1 MIDYSTRQRI
11 AQQALNE
18 ISFARDAKSFVLP
31 KWQRI
36 DKMYLGIKT
45 MLEWMR
51 RNNINLNESQSF
63 VQTFLS
69 KINTPYNFKFIKGEE
84 ADLETAK
91 VANAIKDRD
100 AKFGNWNG
108 KIRRARKELVKY
120 GRYIME
126 YHADSIEWYNSHLSN
141 VPVYQFLIDPSVGW
155 DDIEKAFYL
164 WRGNI
169 IKSNK
174 QIKEGIKKGIYLRT
188 EWQSLIDGTG
198 NASFQSKEDIAQNMW
213 VTLAQKKTIQ
223 NPDQYKF
230 WEWYTTYEDER
241 YYLLVTEDGGTA
253 IRIEKL
259 SDIFTSD
266 KYPFFTA
273 SSDDDLTEFWNPG
286 PLEWV
291 IEPIIA
297 KSISINQFLDNAE
310 AINRPMKA
318 FNVNAVENPALLEY
332 RPDGL
337 IPVKNGFDAQKDIQF
352 FQTVA
357 LNPAMTVYDKLD
369 EIVSVQSGVTN
380 GARGQSDEDKVG
392 IYEGNQANAA
402 DRFSLVQDS
411 EAEAQYRFATL
422 WLEWLDEHM
431 TKTVAV
437 QMIGADG
444 VQYEKKVTKADL
456 KRGANYDITIITAGT
471 EQTMQWVEKKNKLT
485 FLQTNKINPIYN
497 PKVMA
502 EMEASIAGFNADEI
516 KSMLDKEYGN
526 AELMAEAA
534 EDIQDILKNKKVKPN
549 PAANPAYAQKILDY
563 VKDNSEDLEDDQV
576 ARFYAYI
583 DELMPIIL
591 YNMGN
596 SINDQLAKEWLPS
609 QQGLAQGMTGQA
621 DTTALMWALW
631 GTQAQSLW
639 ATPQPSAMNAPQEP
653 VAFQ

>member
-1 MIDYSTRQRI
+1 MIDYTLRQKI
-11 AQQALNE
+11 TAQALNE
-18 ISFARDAKSFVLP
+18 IAFARDAKSFVIP

-45 MLEWMR
+45 MLEGMR

-69 KINTPYNFKFIKGEE
+69 KINTPYNFKYVKGEE

-91 VANAIKDRD
+91 VANAIKDKD
-100 AKFGNWNG
+100 SKSWNWNG

-126 YHADSIEWYNSHLSN
+126 YHADSLNGYNSHLSN
-141 VPVYQFLIDPSVGW
+141 VPVYQFLIDPSVGG
-155 DDIEKAFYL
+155 DDIERAFYMG
-164 WRGNI
+164 RGNI
-169 IKSNK
+169 IKSK
-174 QIKEGIKKGIYLRT
+174 RQIKEGVKKGIYLKT
-188 EWQSLIDGTG
+188 EGQNLIDGTG
-198 NASFQSKEDIAQNMW
+198 NASIETKEDKAQNMW

-223 NPDQYKF
+223 NPNQYKF
-230 WEWYTTYEDER
+230 WEWYTTYDDER
-241 YYLLVTEDGGTA
+241 YYLLLCEEGGIS
-253 IRIEKL
+253 IRVEKL
-259 SDIFTSD
+259 SDIFETG

-337 IPVKNGFDAQKDIQF
+337 IPVKQGFDASKDIQF
-352 FQTVA
+352 FQTVP
-357 LNPAMTVYDKLD
+357 LNPAMNVYDKLD
-369 EIVSVQSGVTN
+369 QIISTQSGVTN

-422 WLEWLDEHM
+422 WLEGLDEHM
-431 TKTVAV
+431 TKSIAV
-437 QMIGADG
+437 QMIGSDG
-444 VQYEKKVTKADL
+444 VQYEKKATKSDL
-456 KRGANYDITIITAGT
+456 KRHANYDINIITAGS
-471 EQTMQWVEKKNKLT
+471 EQTMQGIDKKNKLT
-485 FLQTNKINPIYN
+485 FLQSNKINPLYN

-502 EMEASIAGFNADEI
+502 EMEATIAWFNPDEV
-516 KSMLDKEYGN
+516 KAMLDKDYGN

-534 EDIQDILKNKKVKPN
+534 EDIQDLLAGKRMKPN
-549 PAANPAYAQKILDY
+549 PAATAPYAQKILDF
-563 VKDNSEDLEDDQV
+563 VKENAEDIDDDV
-576 ARFYAYI
+576 ARQFYAYI
-583 DELMPIIL
+583 AELMPIIL
-591 YNMGN
+591 ANMGN
-596 SINDQLAKEWLPS
+596 SINDQLAQEGLPS
-609 QQGLAQGMTGQA
+609 MQWQAMGMTGQA
-621 DTTALMWALW
+621 QVPGQPPLPEMPALAN
-631 GTQAQSLW
+631 QE
-639 ATPQPSAMNAPQEP
+639 QPVYS
-653 VAFQ
+653 